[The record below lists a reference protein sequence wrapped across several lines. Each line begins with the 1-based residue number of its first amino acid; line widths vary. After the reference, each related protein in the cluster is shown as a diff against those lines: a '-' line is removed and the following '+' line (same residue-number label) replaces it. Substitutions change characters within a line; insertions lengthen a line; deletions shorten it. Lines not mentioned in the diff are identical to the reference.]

1 MRTLLVVVE
10 AVVLCLLLMTGV
22 MMYFGIVAE
31 VIVVLEQ
38 ILGAVSGIV
47 IFLLLFGFA
56 SPLFIGLLVN
66 HPDQKPKELRKGPYF
81 FTYMTHNVVKI
92 KVRGDRLIGMLMNN
106 GHLKFK
112 NEKPENILDPQNWEI
127 CSNDP
132 SSEKLLSS
140 EELLLEL
147 TWNPISWWA
156 VWVYRVTGAI
166 FTGIYPFQKL
176 KMFEIRRVLQ
186 EKDKDGNPLTKD
198 GKPVFKEVTEESD
211 HLIISEFIWNFIVPS
226 ADTRDTGVKVR
237 VEGALRVQ
245 CVNPYLTTW
254 GTYRWDLALY
264 NAIVSKTAALTRTKF
279 YKEIQAVTEE
289 KQYGFMTSLAEI
301 NDVLGKKKE
310 DGEKGEGK
318 KEKNDGI
325 EALYGLKIIEVQIF
339 DIEADTEDGNVKTA
353 LSAPWRAEQEALG
366 IERLAKADAVAIT
379 KRANAINKGHE
390 AGTLALLWEQKAKI
404 AKAGANITFI
414 EGGVSTDPAILAELQ
429 KLNRNK

>member
-264 NAIVSKTAALTRTKF
+264 NAIVCKTAALSRTK
-279 YKEIQAVTEE
+279 
-289 KQYGFMTSLAEI
+289 L
-301 NDVLGKKKE
+301 
-310 DGEKGEGK
+310 
-318 KEKNDGI
+318 
-325 EALYGLKIIEVQIF
+325 
-339 DIEADTEDGNVKTA
+339 
-353 LSAPWRAEQEALG
+353 
-366 IERLAKADAVAIT
+366 
-379 KRANAINKGHE
+379 
-390 AGTLALLWEQKAKI
+390 
-404 AKAGANITFI
+404 
-414 EGGVSTDPAILAELQ
+414 
-429 KLNRNK
+429 